1 MTATVA
7 TAAAAEHSVSRSEDY
22 DSLPSFLPFSLLVYF
37 GISAR
42 PTEQNTWQ
50 SYPCEGKSVRS
61 PRSLARHSARRPS
74 AYFRYLGNPE
84 RLRDIRFRLRDSQMK
99 F

>member
-22 DSLPSFLPFSLLVYF
+22 DSLPSFLHCLLVYF

-42 PTEQNTWQ
+42 PAEHRTNGIL
-50 SYPCEGKSVRS
+50 GKVILVKES
-61 PRSLARHSARRPS
+61 PLARPQLRRPRPS
-74 AYFRYLGNPE
+74 SVVGL
-84 RLRDIRFRLRDSQMK
+84 LILDT
-99 F
+99 

>member
-22 DSLPSFLPFSLLVYF
+22 DSLPSFLLCLLVYF

-84 RLRDIRFRLRDSQMK
+84 RLRDIRFRLRDSPMK
-99 F
+99 Y